1 MSQYPMEFQQSY
13 GTMIIELQ
21 KPTRAMAR
29 SPVELWFD
37 GHRVAV
43 VYERYATI
51 SNEAMAQWSETCSS
65 LCEMWRVFQWSYGT
79 MIINF
84 RWLEDS
90 YCTMKFILKY
100 KLSLM
105 NTILFA
111 THLVQLNLPD
121 GNSTKP
127 KSLPSPNRNS
137 TLQSQIHFLRQT
149 YRNRPLEPYR
159 QFYPRCRP
167 FHCKLVS
174 TGHMTSGVL
183 PYLTD
188 NHYSESS
195 RCCSASRAANFS
207 FILPRLSLHAGN
219 AVGFGRPIR

>member
-1 MSQYPMEFQQSY
+1 
-13 GTMIIELQ
+13 
-21 KPTRAMAR
+21 
-29 SPVELWFD
+29 
-37 GHRVAV
+37 
-43 VYERYATI
+43 
-51 SNEAMAQWSETCSS
+51 
-65 LCEMWRVFQWSYGT
+65 

-137 TLQSQIHFLRQT
+137 TLQMQIHFLCKTVTPDNKAKFTSVPKQT
-149 YRNRPLEPYR
+149 ETILTNLTGN
-159 QFYPRCRP
+159 
-167 FHCKLVS
+167 S
-174 TGHMTSGVL
+174 TPG
-183 PYLTD
+183 
-188 NHYSESS
+188 
-195 RCCSASRAANFS
+195 
-207 FILPRLSLHAGN
+207 
-219 AVGFGRPIR
+219 AVHSTVN